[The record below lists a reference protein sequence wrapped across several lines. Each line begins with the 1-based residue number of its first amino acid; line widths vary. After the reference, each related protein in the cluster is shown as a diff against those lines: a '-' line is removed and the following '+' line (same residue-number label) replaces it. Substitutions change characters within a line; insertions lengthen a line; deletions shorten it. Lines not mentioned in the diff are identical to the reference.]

1 MLKKNIRFIQWQQMM
16 IENLNKIINIS
27 KNIKNW
33 EKLYELVFFFLIL
46 NVSSIANANSNRYC
60 NITNNMTSVLVK
72 VSMVNQLI

>member
-1 MLKKNIRFIQWQQMM
+1 MLKKNTRFIQWQQMM
-16 IENLNKIINIS
+16 IENLNKKINIS

>member
-1 MLKKNIRFIQWQQMM
+1 M
-16 IENLNKIINIS
+16 
-27 KNIKNW
+27 
-33 EKLYELVFFFLIL
+33 VFFLIL